1 MIKAIIVDDE
11 LKSREILSALV
22 TKYCEGIKIE
32 AEAHNV
38 ADAVRMI
45 NEHNPDLVFLDIAM
59 PDGTGFDVLNM
70 LDEAD
75 PEIIFTT
82 AYNEYALQ
90 AIKADAIDYILK
102 PINILELQTAVQ
114 RATERILDKRN
125 LDAARELLK
134 HNRFA
139 NAHPGKIA
147 IPDSDGL
154 RFIDVEQI
162 IYLEAKGTY
171 TEFFCTGEHKY
182 LSSKPLKE
190 YEIILPP
197 DQFFRAHH
205 SYIINLKFIQNY
217 HKGNG
222 GYVTMAEGS
231 VIDISKRKKRRFLEI
246 FHA

>member
-38 ADAVRMI
+38 ATAVRMI
-45 NEHNPDLVFLDIAM
+45 SEHQPDLIFLDIAM
-59 PDGTGFDVLNM
+59 PDGTGFDVLN
-70 LDEAD
+70 LLEDID

-102 PINILELQTAVQ
+102 PINISELQTAVQ

-125 LDAARELLK
+125 LDAARALLK

-147 IPDSDGL
+147 IPDNEGL
-154 RFIDVEQI
+154 RFIDIEHI

-171 TEFFCTGEHKY
+171 TELFCKDGNKY

-190 YEIILPP
+190 YESMLPP

-205 SYIINLKFIQNY
+205 SYIIHLKYIQNY

-222 GYVTMAEGS
+222 GYVTMTEGS
-231 VIDISKRKKRRFLEI
+231 VIDIAKRKKRRFLEI

>member
-1 MIKAIIVDDE
+1 MIKAIVVDDE
-11 LKSREILSALV
+11 LKSREILSALI

-38 ADAVRMI
+38 ATAVGMI
-45 NEHNPDLVFLDIAM
+45 NEHQPDLVFLDIAM
-59 PDGTGFDVLNM
+59 PDGTGFDVLN
-70 LDEAD
+70 LLEEAD
-75 PEIIFTT
+75 PEVIFTT

-102 PINILELQTAVQ
+102 PINIFELQTAVQ
-114 RATERILDKRN
+114 RATKRILDKRN
-125 LDAARELLK
+125 LDAANALLK

-139 NAHPGKIA
+139 NTNPGKIA
-147 IPDSDGL
+147 IPENDGL
-154 RFIDVEQI
+154 RFIDTEQI

-171 TEFFCTGEHKY
+171 TEFFCTGGYKY

-197 DQFFRAHH
+197 NQFFRAHH
-205 SYIINLKFIQNY
+205 SYIIHLKYIQNY

>member
-22 TKYCEGIKIE
+22 AKYCEGVKVE
-32 AEAHNV
+32 AEAHSV
-38 ADAVRMI
+38 ATAVSVI
-45 NEHNPDLVFLDIAM
+45 EEHQPDLVFLDIAM

-70 LDEAD
+70 LEDAD

-102 PINILELQTAVQ
+102 PINIPELQTAVQ
-114 RATERILDKRN
+114 KATERILDKRN
-125 LDAARELLK
+125 LDTARALLK
-134 HNRFA
+134 SNRHAFT
-139 NAHPGKIA
+139 NPGKIA
-147 IPDSDGL
+147 IPDNEGL
-154 RFIDVEQI
+154 RFIDMEHI

-171 TEFFCTGEHKY
+171 TELFCKGGTKY

-190 YEIILPP
+190 YENILPP

-205 SYIINLKFIQNY
+205 SYIIHLKYIQNY

>member
-1 MIKAIIVDDE
+1 MIKAIIADDE
-11 LKSREILSALV
+11 LKSREILSALL

-32 AEAHNV
+32 CTAENV
-38 ADAVRMI
+38 SSAVELI
-45 NEHNPDLVFLDIAM
+45 EEHCPDLVFLDIAM
-59 PDGTGFDVLNM
+59 PDGTGFDVLDQ
-70 LDEAD
+70 LEHAD

-90 AIKADAIDYILK
+90 AIKANAIDYILK
-102 PINILELQTAVQ
+102 PINIMELQAAVQ
-114 RATERILDKRN
+114 KATERISDCKN
-125 LDAARELLK
+125 LETARALLK
-134 HNRFA
+134 NNRFA
-139 NAHPGKIA
+139 NTNPGKIA
-147 IPDSDGL
+147 IPDNDGL
-154 RFIDVEQI
+154 KFIDTEQI
-162 IYLEAKGTY
+162 VYLEAKGTY
-171 TEFFCTGEHKY
+171 SEFFCVGGSKY

-205 SYIINLKFIQNY
+205 SYIINLKLIKNY

-222 GYVTMAEGS
+222 GYVTMSEGS

>member
-11 LKSREILSALV
+11 LKSREILSALL
-22 TKYCEGIKIE
+22 TKYCEGVKIE
-32 AEAHNV
+32 CMTDNV
-38 ADAVRMI
+38 SSAVELI
-45 NEHNPDLVFLDIAM
+45 ETHQPDLVFLDIAM
-59 PDGTGFDVLNM
+59 PDGTGFNVLDQLEN
-70 LDEAD
+70 AD

-90 AIKADAIDYILK
+90 AIKANAVDYVLK
-102 PINILELQTAVQ
+102 PISIQDLQTAVQ
-114 RATERILDKRN
+114 KATERILDNRN
-125 LDAARELLK
+125 LEAARVLLK
-134 HNRFA
+134 KNRFA
-139 NAHPGKIA
+139 NSNPGKIA

-154 RFIDVEQI
+154 KFIDTDDI

-171 TEFFCTGEHKY
+171 TEFYCTGGSKY

-190 YEIILPP
+190 YELILPP

-205 SYIINLKFIQNY
+205 SYIINLKLIQNY